1 MKYFTYIF
9 RNARRNPVRSL
20 LTIASTAVCFSLMMI
35 LLSFFA
41 ISDEA
46 NSSTR
51 IYNRI
56 AALNANGFAGMIP
69 IARVAEIAQLDGVA
83 KVEGVPAI
91 TPFSWIGA
99 KYHDNPMPFAQFAI
113 DPNTV
118 FSVMSEFT
126 VPKGELEA
134 FQKNKDGCAIG
145 RKLATEE
152 KLKVGD
158 KLPLKGAA
166 YPVDLDLTIRCIYD
180 GPSNRDLRMCFLR
193 WDYFDELLKK
203 AVFSS
208 NSANSLKP
216 ASARVSGNAGMV
228 FIRCKE
234 ADDMARLC
242 KVIDE
247 KYRNSD
253 YPTRTQ
259 TEEAFG
265 KMFEEMLGDMRW
277 MIRIISGAVIISLLC
292 VAANS
297 MAMSMR
303 ERTGEVAVLKAIGF
317 SRRLVLFMVLAEAVL
332 VAGMGGVLGSLGS
345 KAFCDVVDL
354 SKYSGGFLPFYYVPW
369 NIASFGLVVSLI
381 IGLASGLYP
390 AVRAANLS
398 VVDGLRRVV

>member
-1 MKYFTYIF
+1 
-9 RNARRNPVRSL
+9 
-20 LTIASTAVCFSLMMI
+20 
-35 LLSFFA
+35 
-41 ISDEA
+41 
-46 NSSTR
+46 
-51 IYNRI
+51 
-56 AALNANGFAGMIP
+56 MIP
-69 IARVAEIAQLDGVA
+69 ISRVSEIAQIDGVA
-83 KVEGVPAI
+83 AV
-91 TPFSWIGA
+91 TPFNWIGA

-113 DPNTV
+113 DPKVLFT
-118 FSVMSEFT
+118 VMSEFT
-126 VPKGELEA
+126 VPEGELKA
-134 FQKNKDGCAIG
+134 FQENRDGCAIG

-216 ASARVSGNAGMV
+216 ASARISGNAGMV
-228 FIRCKE
+228 FIRCRE

-242 KVIDE
+242 KTIDD

-253 YPTRTQ
+253 FPTRTQ

-303 ERTGEVAVLKAIGF
+303 ERTGEVAVLKAIGY

-369 NIASFGLVVSLI
+369 NIASFGLGVSLL

>member
-20 LTIASTAVCFSLMMI
+20 LTIASTAICLCLMMI

-69 IARVAEIAQLDGVA
+69 IARVNEIAELDGVLA
-83 KVEGVPAI
+83 V
-91 TPFSWIGA
+91 TPFNWVGG
-99 KYHDNPMPFAQFAI
+99 KYKDRPMPFAQFAI
-113 DPNTV
+113 DPKTI
-118 FSVMSEFT
+118 FTVMSEFT
-126 VPKGELEA
+126 VPEAELKA
-134 FQKNKDGCAIG
+134 FQENMDGCAIG
-145 RKLATEE
+145 RKLADEE
-152 KLKVGD
+152 KLSVGD
-158 KLPLKGAA
+158 TLPIARA
-166 YPVDLDLTIRCIYD
+166 TYPVDLNLTIRAIYD
-180 GPSNRDLRMCFLR
+180 GPSNRDLRMCLLR

-208 NSANSLKP
+208 GGALRP
-216 ASARVSGNAGMV
+216 ASARVSGNAGMI
-228 FIRCKE
+228 FIRCNSANEMAPLCKQI
-234 ADDMARLC
+234 DDM
-242 KVIDE
+242 
-247 KYRNSD
+247 YRNSEF
-253 YPTRTQ
+253 PTRTQ

-265 KMFEEMLGDMRW
+265 KMFEEMLGDMRG
-277 MIRIISGAVIISLLC
+277 MIRVISLAVIFSLLC

-303 ERTGEVAVLKAIGF
+303 ERTSEVAVLKAIGF
-317 SRRLVLFMVLAEAVL
+317 TRPLILFMVLTEAVL
-332 VAGMGGVLGSLGS
+332 VAGAGGVLGALGS

-369 NIASFGLVVSLI
+369 NIALQGLAISLLV
-381 IGLASGLYP
+381 GLASGFYP
-390 AVRAANLS
+390 AVRAANLH
-398 VVDGLRRVV
+398 VIDGLRRVI